1 MLRHVVM
8 MKGAPA
14 DDPLQMTWEAFL
26 AHGDSRF
33 DDELER
39 RLQAIQA
46 SDIGCLIYTSGTT
59 GPPKAVQLS
68 HGALTSTAGLIQQ
81 LWDVS
86 ERDCALSYLPLAHI
100 AERMITVHFPLTVGS
115 AVYFAPDIQQLGQ
128 CLKEVRPHVFFG
140 VPRIYEKIAAGAQLQ
155 IANAKGM
162 KGKIARWAVRT
173 GQEWRRKEQMGLHPG
188 IRTGFAKA
196 LASRLVHKKAKKAIG
211 FDRVRYFACG
221 AAPIPEETLR
231 FLNGLDIP
239 VREIWGMS
247 ETCGAG
253 TANLP
258 GATKVGS
265 VGRAHPGIE
274 LKISP
279 EGEILV
285 RGPYLFSGYAKDPEA
300 TGNALADG
308 WLRTGDLG
316 RMDEDGFVYITGRKK
331 DIIITSGGKNIAPAN
346 LEMDLAALPLV
357 EHAIVCGDRRPYLTA
372 LITLNAGAVA
382 QFAAQCGLTE
392 NDPHLEDAIRQELQ
406 SGIDAINARHAR
418 VETIRRFAILPQ
430 PLSIEAGDLTP
441 TMKVRRATVLTRL
454 QPVIDELYQQGAEER
469 GLAS

>member
-1 MLRHVVM
+1 MGGL
-8 MKGAPA
+8 
-14 DDPLQMTWEAFL
+14 
-26 AHGDSRF
+26 SRAWRRAGSTT
-33 DDELER
+33 ELER
-39 RLQAIQA
+39 RLHAIQA

-68 HGALTSTAGLIQQ
+68 HGALASTAGLIQQ

-162 KGKIARWAVRT
+162 KGKIARWAVRS
-173 GQEWRRKEQMGLHPG
+173 GQEWRRKEQMGLRPG

-196 LASRLVHKKAKKAIG
+196 LASRLVHRKAKKAIG

-258 GATKVGS
+258 GAAKLGS

-300 TGNALADG
+300 T
-308 WLRTGDLG
+308 
-316 RMDEDGFVYITGRKK
+316 E
-331 DIIITSGGKNIAPAN
+331 
-346 LEMDLAALPLV
+346 
-357 EHAIVCGDRRPYLTA
+357 
-372 LITLNAGAVA
+372 
-382 QFAAQCGLTE
+382 
-392 NDPHLEDAIRQELQ
+392 
-406 SGIDAINARHAR
+406 
-418 VETIRRFAILPQ
+418 
-430 PLSIEAGDLTP
+430 
-441 TMKVRRATVLTRL
+441 TRL
-454 QPVIDELYQQGAEER
+454 PMAGSEPAISAAWTRMGSSPLPGAR
-469 GLAS
+469 RTSSSPRAARTSRPPTWRWTLRRCRWSSTPSSAGTGAPT